1 MAPPTDTVSTPPMIV
16 TSLPGPANTAA
27 TQAGPHGLWFSH
39 VGFFVNDIERM
50 RSFYQGALGFTCTDR
65 GWLGAVEVVFLSREP
80 SEHHQI
86 ALMSGR
92 PAELPFNPINQISL
106 RVGSLAGLRHFRD
119 RLRAHGAGDLQ
130 VTTHGNAVSVY
141 ARDPEG
147 NRLELFLD
155 TPWYCEQ
162 PLREPVDLSRSDEE
176 VMAQAEAIARSRP
189 RFMPRAQWQQ
199 AMAERMADDQA

>member
-1 MAPPTDTVSTPPMIV
+1 MILTSSVDTPNGDAAP
-16 TSLPGPANTAA
+16 AA
-27 TQAGPHGLWFSH
+27 PHGLFFSH
-39 VGFFVNDIERM
+39 IGFHVSDIERM
-50 RSFYQGALGFTCTDR
+50 RSFYQDALGFTCTDR
-65 GWLGAVEVVFLSREP
+65 GLLGAVEVVFLSREP

-92 PAELPFNPINQISL
+92 PGELSFNPINQISL
-106 RVGSLAGLRHFRD
+106 RVVSLAGLRHFRD
-119 RLRAHGAGDLQ
+119 RLVSQGASDVQ
-130 VTTHGNAVSVY
+130 VTTHGNAVSIY

-147 NRLELFLD
+147 NRLELFFD

-189 RFMPRAQWQQ
+189 NFMPRSQWQQ
-199 AMAERMADDQA
+199 AMAVRMAADRA